1 VKARVF
7 LSALLC
13 GALAVGASAA
23 GSSRAVAAGDDLII
37 GMAVAYSGWMEAYDG
52 EAAKM
57 AELWIEQTNAKGGLL
72 GKQIKVIT
80 ADTKT
85 DRVEGAK
92 AGKQLIDEGAD
103 LLLVSADYDY
113 GAPAA
118 LQAQKAGVISVF
130 LGASDPKA
138 GVLGVGP
145 FSFTANNAGQLE
157 GATMGDWG
165 YEKKGVRKGY
175 MLLDETIEYNKSVC
189 AGYEWIFPIKG
200 GEIVGKDT
208 FKGLDPTISSQIT
221 RLSDAIR
228 NNGVDHIMLCSTN
241 PGAASSV
248 RQLRA
253 AGIDLPIFSATA
265 MDGTYWLNSTPG
277 LKDFYLPVQAL
288 TVDDTRAEVN
298 ALTAAYAA
306 KYGKPPTTQYAY
318 PIYAFLQLWAKAV
331 TAAGTTEAG
340 PVVAEINKSDNAETI
355 LGPRTFTPKLHV
367 QTSMPMIVVSYANDK
382 ESPVEEWRIK
392 ETIPDA
398 VLYRLKQ

>member
-1 VKARVF
+1 M
-7 LSALLC
+7 LC
-13 GALAVGASAA
+13 GALALGAPRPATAA
-23 GSSRAVAAGDDLII
+23 DDITI

-57 AELWIEQTNAKGGLL
+57 AELWVEQTNAAGGLL

-92 AGKQLIDEGAD
+92 AGKQLIDEGAN
-103 LLLVSADYDY
+103 LLLVSCDYDY

-130 LGASDPKA
+130 LCASDPKA

-145 FSFTANNAGQLE
+145 LSFTSNNAGQLE
-157 GATMGDWG
+157 GAVMGDWG

-221 RLSDAIR
+221 RLNEAIR
-228 NNGVDHIMLCSTN
+228 TGGVDHIMLCSTN
-241 PGAASSV
+241 PGAASSL

-253 AGIDLPIFSATA
+253 AGVTLPIFAATA
-265 MDGTYWLNSTPG
+265 MDGTYWLNSVPG
-277 LKDFYLPVQAL
+277 LTDFYLPVQAL
-288 TVDDTRAEVN
+288 TVDDPRAEVN
-298 ALTAAYAA
+298 ALSAAYE
-306 KYGKPPTTQYAY
+306 KKFGKPPTTQYAY
-318 PIYAFLQLWAKAV
+318 PIYAFLELWAQAV
-331 TAAGTTEAG
+331 TKAGTTDAA
-340 PVVAEINKSDNAETI
+340 PVVAEINAYSNAPTT

-367 QTSMPMIVVSYANDK
+367 QIDMPMFVVSYGDDK
-382 ESPVEEWRIK
+382 RVPVEEWRIK

-398 VLYRLKQ
+398 VLYRLQQ

>member
-1 VKARVF
+1 M
-7 LSALLC
+7 C
-13 GALAVGASAA
+13 GALAFGAPQTAA
-23 GSSRAVAAGDDLII
+23 ADDGITI
-37 GMAVAYSGWMEAYDG
+37 GMAVAFSGWMEAYDG

-57 AELWIEQTNAKGGLL
+57 AQLWIEQTNAKGGVL

-92 AGKQLIDEGAD
+92 AGKDLIDQGAN

-118 LQAQKAGVISVF
+118 LQAQKAGVISTF

-145 FSFTANNAGQLE
+145 LSFTANNAAQLE
-157 GATMGDWG
+157 GAVMGEWG
-165 YEKKGVRKGY
+165 YDKKGFRKGY
-175 MLLDETIEYNKSVC
+175 MLIDETIEYNKSIC
-189 AGYEWIFPIKG
+189 AGYEWAFPKKG
-200 GEIVGKDT
+200 GAIIGQDT

-228 NNGVDHIMLCSTN
+228 TSGVDNIMLCSTN

-248 RQLRA
+248 RQMRA
-253 AGIDLPIFSATA
+253 AGITLPIMSGTA

-288 TVDDTRAEVN
+288 TVNDPRPAVSEI
-298 ALTAAYAA
+298 TAAYTK
-306 KYGKPPTTQYAY
+306 KYGKLPTTQYAY
-318 PIYAFLQLWAKAV
+318 PIYAFLELWAKAV
-331 TAAGTTEAG
+331 TKTGTTEGKA
-340 PVVAEINKSDNAETI
+340 VVAEINKSDKAETV

-367 QTSMPMIVVSYANDK
+367 QIGMPMTVVSYANDK
-382 ESPVEEWRIK
+382 ETPVEDWQIK
-392 ETIPDA
+392 DTIPDA
-398 VLYRLKQ
+398 VLYRLKK

>member
-1 VKARVF
+1 MKKSLF
-7 LSALLC
+7 LSAMLC
-13 GALAVGASAA
+13 GVLTLGAPRAA
-23 GSSRAVAAGDDLII
+23 TAADDITI

-57 AELWIEQTNAKGGLL
+57 AELWIEQTNAAGGLL

-92 AGKQLIDEGAD
+92 AGKQLIDEGAN

-145 FSFTANNAGQLE
+145 LSFTANNAGQLE

-228 NNGVDHIMLCSTN
+228 TGGVDHIMLCSTN

-298 ALTAAYAA
+298 ALTAAFE
-306 KYGKPPTTQYAY
+306 KKFGKPPTTQYAY
-318 PIYAFLQLWAKAV
+318 PIYAFLQLWAQAV
-331 TAAGTTEAG
+331 TKAGTTDAG
-340 PVVAEINKSDNAETI
+340 PVVAEINTYTNAPTI
-355 LGPRTFTPKLHV
+355 LGPRTFSPKLHV
-367 QTSMPMIVVSYANDK
+367 QIDMPMIVVSYGDDK
-382 ESPVEEWRIK
+382 RVPVEEWRIK

>member
-1 VKARVF
+1 LRTKF
-7 LSALLC
+7 LISAFMCGTLLF
-13 GALAVGASAA
+13 GAPQTAA
-23 GSSRAVAAGDDLII
+23 ADDGITI
-37 GMAVAYSGWMEAYDG
+37 GMAVAFSGWMEAYDG

-57 AELWIEQTNAKGGLL
+57 AQLWIEQTNAKGGVL

-92 AGKQLIDEGAD
+92 AGKDLIDQGAN

-118 LQAQKAGVISVF
+118 LQAQKAGVISTF

-145 FSFTANNAGQLE
+145 LSFTANNAAQLE
-157 GATMGDWG
+157 GAVMGEWG
-165 YEKKGVRKGY
+165 YDKKGFRKGY
-175 MLLDETIEYNKSVC
+175 MLIDETIEYNKSIC
-189 AGYEWIFPIKG
+189 AGYEWAFPKKG
-200 GEIVGKDT
+200 GALVGQDT

-228 NNGVDHIMLCSTN
+228 TGGVDNIMLCSTN

-248 RQLRA
+248 RQMRA
-253 AGIDLPIFSATA
+253 AGITLPIMSGTA

-288 TVDDTRAEVN
+288 TVNDPRPAVSEI
-298 ALTAAYAA
+298 TAAYTK

-318 PIYAFLQLWAKAV
+318 PIYAFLELWAKAV
-331 TAAGTTEAG
+331 TKTSTTEGKA
-340 PVVAEINKSDNAETI
+340 VVAEINKSDKAETV
-355 LGPRTFTPKLHV
+355 LGPRTYTPKLHV
-367 QTSMPMIVVSYANDK
+367 QIGMPMTVVSYANDK
-382 ESPVEEWRIK
+382 ETPVEEWQIK
-392 ETIPDA
+392 DTIPDA
-398 VLYRLKQ
+398 VLYRLKK

>member
-1 VKARVF
+1 MRTKF
-7 LSALLC
+7 LISAFMCGTLLF
-13 GALAVGASAA
+13 GAPQTAA
-23 GSSRAVAAGDDLII
+23 ADDGITI
-37 GMAVAYSGWMEAYDG
+37 GMAVAFSGWMEAYDG

-57 AELWIEQTNAKGGLL
+57 AQLWIEQTNAKGGVL

-92 AGKQLIDEGAD
+92 AGKDLIDQGAN

-118 LQAQKAGVISVF
+118 LQAQKAGVISTF

-145 FSFTANNAGQLE
+145 LSFTANNAAQLE
-157 GATMGDWG
+157 GAVMGEWG
-165 YEKKGVRKGY
+165 YDKKGFRKGY
-175 MLLDETIEYNKSVC
+175 MLIDETIEYNKSIC
-189 AGYEWIFPIKG
+189 AGYEWAFPKKG
-200 GEIVGKDT
+200 GALVGQDT

-228 NNGVDHIMLCSTN
+228 TGGVDNIMLCSTN

-248 RQLRA
+248 RQMRA
-253 AGIDLPIFSATA
+253 AGITLPIMSGTA

-288 TVDDTRAEVN
+288 TVNDPRPAVSEI
-298 ALTAAYAA
+298 TAAYTK
-306 KYGKPPTTQYAY
+306 KYSKPPTTQYAY
-318 PIYAFLQLWAKAV
+318 PIYAFLELWAKAV
-331 TAAGTTEAG
+331 TKTGTTEGKA
-340 PVVAEINKSDNAETI
+340 VVAEINKSDKAETV
-355 LGPRTFTPKLHV
+355 LGPRTYTPKLHV
-367 QTSMPMIVVSYANDK
+367 QIGMPMTVVSYANDK
-382 ESPVEEWRIK
+382 ETPVEEWQIK
-392 ETIPDA
+392 DTIPDA
-398 VLYRLKQ
+398 VLYRLKK

>member
-1 VKARVF
+1 MRTKF
-7 LSALLC
+7 LISAFMCGTLLF
-13 GALAVGASAA
+13 GAPQTAA
-23 GSSRAVAAGDDLII
+23 ADDGITI
-37 GMAVAYSGWMEAYDG
+37 GMAVAFSGWMEAYDG

-57 AELWIEQTNAKGGLL
+57 AQLWIEQTNAKGGVL

-92 AGKQLIDEGAD
+92 AGKDLIDQGAN

-118 LQAQKAGVISVF
+118 LQAQKAGVISTF

-145 FSFTANNAGQLE
+145 LSFTANNAAQLE
-157 GATMGDWG
+157 GAVMGEWG
-165 YEKKGVRKGY
+165 YDKKGFRKGY
-175 MLLDETIEYNKSVC
+175 MLIDETIEYNKSIC
-189 AGYEWIFPIKG
+189 AGYEWAFPKKG
-200 GEIVGKDT
+200 GALVGQDT

-228 NNGVDHIMLCSTN
+228 TGGVDNIMLCSTN

-248 RQLRA
+248 RQMRA
-253 AGIDLPIFSATA
+253 AGITLPIMSGTA

-288 TVDDTRAEVN
+288 TVNDPRPAVSEI
-298 ALTAAYAA
+298 TAAYTK

-318 PIYAFLQLWAKAV
+318 PIYAFLELWAKAV
-331 TAAGTTEAG
+331 TKTGTTEGKA
-340 PVVAEINKSDNAETI
+340 VVAEINKSDKAETV
-355 LGPRTFTPKLHV
+355 LGPRTYTPKLHV
-367 QTSMPMIVVSYANDK
+367 QIGMPMTVVSYANDK
-382 ESPVEEWRIK
+382 ETPVEEWQIK
-392 ETIPDA
+392 DTIPDA
-398 VLYRLKQ
+398 VLYRLKK

>member
-1 VKARVF
+1 LRTKF
-7 LSALLC
+7 LISAFMCGTLLF
-13 GALAVGASAA
+13 GAPQTAA
-23 GSSRAVAAGDDLII
+23 ADDGITI
-37 GMAVAYSGWMEAYDG
+37 GMAVAFSGWMEAYDG

-57 AELWIEQTNAKGGLL
+57 AQLWIEQTNAKGGVL

-92 AGKQLIDEGAD
+92 AGKDLIDQGAN

-118 LQAQKAGVISVF
+118 LQAQKAGVISTF

-145 FSFTANNAGQLE
+145 LSFTANNAAQLE
-157 GATMGDWG
+157 GAVMGEWG
-165 YEKKGVRKGY
+165 YDKKGFRKGY
-175 MLLDETIEYNKSVC
+175 MLIDETIEYNKSIC
-189 AGYEWIFPIKG
+189 AGYEWAFPKKG
-200 GEIVGKDT
+200 GALVGQDT

-228 NNGVDHIMLCSTN
+228 TGGVDNIMLCSTN

-248 RQLRA
+248 RQMRA
-253 AGIDLPIFSATA
+253 AGITLPIMSGTA

-288 TVDDTRAEVN
+288 TVNDPRPAVSEI
-298 ALTAAYAA
+298 TAAYTK

-318 PIYAFLQLWAKAV
+318 PIYAFLELWAKAV
-331 TAAGTTEAG
+331 TKTGTTEGKA
-340 PVVAEINKSDNAETI
+340 VVAEINKSDKAETV
-355 LGPRTFTPKLHV
+355 LGPRTYTPKLHV
-367 QTSMPMIVVSYANDK
+367 QIGMPMTVVSYANDK
-382 ESPVEEWRIK
+382 ETPVEEWQIK
-392 ETIPDA
+392 DTIPDA
-398 VLYRLKQ
+398 VLYRLKK